1 MILPVFR
8 FVLLL
13 LLLAVVP
20 IGCSKANPNVSAKGR
35 VLVAGQPA
43 SGAVLTFIMEGG
55 GSLAVSGS
63 AVAGEDGSFS
73 VQSGMLDGLPPGNY
87 SVAITWP
94 DTSKKLTPGQIMQGA
109 TPEDGP
115 DKLKGKYS
123 DSKASNL
130 RVEVKSGAA
139 EIPTFNL

>member
-1 MILPVFR
+1 MILPVVR

-13 LLLAVVP
+13 LLVAVVS
-20 IGCSKANPNVSAKGR
+20 IGCSKANRNAPAKGK

-43 SGAVLTFIMEGG
+43 SGAVLTFIMDGG
-55 GSLAVSGS
+55 GSEAVSGS
-63 AVAGEDGSFS
+63 AIAGEDGSFS
-73 VQSGMLDGLPPGNY
+73 VQSNMLDGLPPGKY

-94 DTSKKLTPGQIMQGA
+94 DTSKKLTAGQIMQGA

-123 DSKASNL
+123 DPKASNL
-130 RVEVKSGAA
+130 HVEVKSGTA